1 MNDDCLD
8 INRFAAAVERKG
20 LSCHRIIVMRRGRK
34 VAEHGWIP
42 EGPHEMF
49 SVSKSFVSV
58 AVGMAEE
65 TGKLSTES
73 RAADF
78 FRDIVPNPGERLA
91 ALTMGHLLSMTRG
104 HNEFSRPETVAE
116 ALSQPLFWQPGTRF
130 MYDNGS
136 TFLASAMFTRAMG
149 ITVLD
154 FLCERLFT
162 PMGISAPKWP
172 ESEDGHTV
180 GATGL
185 MLSTNEMALFGQLL
199 LDGGMWRGQKL
210 VPREWIDHATRPHVR
225 TGISGTSVVEANCD
239 LGYGLCFWPCRDG
252 AFRADGKNGQFL
264 VVLPRKQ
271 AVVAINSD
279 EPRHIEVLQTIWDE
293 VLPLL

>member
-1 MNDDCLD
+1 MNDDDLN
-8 INRFAAAVERKG
+8 INRFVSAVERKG
-20 LSCHRIIVMRRGRK
+20 LNCHRILVMRCGRK
-34 VAEHGWIP
+34 IAEHGWIP

-73 RAADF
+73 RITDF
-78 FRDIVPNPGERLA
+78 FGDIVSRPGERLA

-104 HNEFSRPETVAE
+104 HREFSRPETVAE
-116 ALSQPLFWQPGTRF
+116 ALSQPLSWEPGTRF

-199 LDGGMWRGQKL
+199 LDGGMWRGQRL
-210 VPREWIDHATRPHVR
+210 VPREWIDHATRPHIG
-225 TGISGTSVVEANCD
+225 TGIKEANCD
-239 LGYGLCFWPCRDG
+239 LGYGLCFWPSRDG

-271 AVVAINSD
+271 TVVAINSD
-279 EPRHIEVLQTIWDE
+279 EPRHIEVLKAIWDE